1 MSLILVIDAGTS
13 EFKAVLF
20 NDRLQ
25 IVASAGNEFI
35 VDHPAADLSILDA
48 FDYWESCI
56 DTVREAI
63 SQGSV
68 NPRDVAAV
76 AVTSHTDT
84 LFALD
89 ASGNPVSEAILWTDP
104 RAKDEA
110 QRIQERFGL
119 ERIFRTTG
127 QTGASYIHFA
137 SRLSWFL
144 VHNQSLTKNVR
155 YFLQTQDYLIY
166 RLTGRAVM
174 DHSVA
179 SSSLFGYLEASKYWP
194 DMLDFVGVDPDRLS
208 AIIEPGQIAGELREE
223 TARKLELKPGIPVIA
238 GAMDAIAA
246 AVGMDNVRP
255 GVVTEIT
262 GSALVIAATS
272 DTPKFDDRT
281 SVPCFVH
288 GVPGKYL
295 LMPWCET
302 AGMALKWYRD
312 QFFKSW
318 EDVADL
324 NNTNLF
330 DFITAEAAEIDP
342 GCDGVTVLPH
352 FSGSGS
358 PDFNPEAKA
367 VIYGLTL
374 AHKRGHI
381 SRAFL
386 ESVAFL
392 LKENLNILAGM
403 GVAMERIISSG
414 GGSRSP
420 LWCQIKADVTGI
432 PLTVSD
438 VPETTA
444 LGAAI
449 LTAQTLGW
457 PTDVPVT
464 AGHKDSETIVYEP
477 NPETGGRYR
486 EAFQRFMHLNRLLP
500 LRPENRL

>member
-25 IVASAGNEFI
+25 IEGSAGNEFT
-35 VDHPAADLSILDA
+35 VDHPAADLSIFDA
-48 FDYWESCI
+48 LDYWESCI

-84 LFALD
+84 LFPLD

-144 VHNQSLTKNVR
+144 VHNQSLAKNVR

-166 RLTGRAVM
+166 QLTGRAVM

-179 SSSLFGYLEASKYWP
+179 SSSLFGYLETSEYWP

-208 AIIEPGQIAGELREE
+208 AIIEPGQIAGELRGE
-223 TARKLELKPGIPVIA
+223 TARKLGLKPGIPVIA
-238 GAMDAIAA
+238 GGMDAIAA
-246 AVGMDNVRP
+246 AVAMDNVRP

-272 DTPKFDDRT
+272 DTPKFDNRV
-281 SVPCFVH
+281 SVPCFPH
-288 GVPGKYL
+288 AVPGKYL

-324 NNTNLF
+324 NDTNLF

-358 PDFNPEAKA
+358 PDFNPEARA

-392 LKENLNILAGM
+392 LKVNLNILTKM

-438 VPETTA
+438 VPEATA

-449 LTAQTLGW
+449 LTARTLDW

-464 AGHKDSETIVYEP
+464 AGHKGSETYEP
-477 NPETGGRYR
+477 NPEMGGSYC
-486 EAFQRFMHLNRLLP
+486 EAFQRFVDLDRLLP
-500 LRPENRL
+500 LRRENRQ